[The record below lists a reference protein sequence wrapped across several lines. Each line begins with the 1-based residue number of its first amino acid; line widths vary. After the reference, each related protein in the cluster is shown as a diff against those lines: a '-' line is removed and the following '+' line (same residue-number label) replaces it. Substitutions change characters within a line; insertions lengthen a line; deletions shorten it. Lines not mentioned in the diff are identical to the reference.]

1 MKGRINSMLW
11 WLVGTNAVALIL
23 VLFLSYGAGA
33 RSGGLRLRDFG
44 ILPPIAGFE
53 LLGAAFLVVAASIVL
68 FIWLD
73 MKVRKPVSDLVEVSD
88 KLAAGDA
95 EAHAEISADDFGL
108 IAENVNRASEL
119 LARTRSLE
127 AINEAL
133 TGEMAEIETLFLE
146 LGRGEFGARARV
158 ASDAF
163 APLAQGFNLAVDALK
178 SRLERVRA
186 AAAEVTGGATASFTS
201 AAANMAAL
209 SDAEQQT
216 AATLPAAQQLA
227 AGARQSCADAEAAA
241 EAARRALGFAEEGS
255 HAIRDASDG
264 MQRIR
269 TAMQATAVRIKS
281 LGDRSLEIYDIINII
296 HETNLLALNAVL
308 EASRGGTAQPLDT
321 LAAEMRKL
329 ADHSRGAT
337 REIVTLLKSIQS
349 ESNEAVMVIDNANR
363 VAESGAGLSEQ
374 ASKAFSGIATLL
386 RQTADLANAISGS
399 SRQQV
404 QAIDFMRGSL
414 EAVAEGARQNAAGSR
429 VTAAGVEK
437 LTRLCDQLNQALA
450 QFRTAPVAA
459 KPEAKPE
466 AKPQSQPEA
475 AVAAGGA

>member
-1 MKGRINSMLW
+1 MKGRVNSTLW
-11 WLVGTNAVALIL
+11 WLVATNAVALIL
-23 VLFLSYGAGA
+23 VLCLAYGAGA

-44 ILPPIAGFE
+44 ILPPTAGFE
-53 LLGAAFLVVAASIVL
+53 LLGAAFLVVAGSIVL

-73 MKVRKPVSDLVEVSD
+73 TKIRKPVSDLVEFSE
-88 KLAAGDA
+88 KLAAGNV
-95 EAHAEISADDFGL
+95 EAHAEVTPDDFGL
-108 IAENVNRASEL
+108 IADNVNRASEM
-119 LARTRSLE
+119 LARMRSLE

-133 TGEMAEIETLFLE
+133 TGEMAEIETLFAG
-146 LGRGEFGARARV
+146 LGRGELGARARV
-158 ASDAF
+158 GSDAF
-163 APLAQGFNLAVDALK
+163 APLAQGFNIAMEALR

-186 AAAEVTGGATASFTS
+186 AAAEVTSAATASFTS
-201 AAANMAAL
+201 AASDAAAL
-209 SDAEQQT
+209 GDAEQQT
-216 AATLPAAQQLA
+216 AGVLPAVEQLA
-227 AGARQSCADAEAAA
+227 AGAHQACTDAEAAA
-241 EAARRALGFAEEGS
+241 DAARRALGFAEDGS
-255 HAIRDASDG
+255 HAVRDAADG

-363 VAESGAGLSEQ
+363 VAESGTHLSEH
-374 ASKAFSGIATLL
+374 ASKAFAGIATLL
-386 RQTADLANAISGS
+386 RQTADLASAISGS

-404 QAIDFMRGSL
+404 QEIDSIHGNL
-414 EAVAEGARQNAAGSR
+414 GTLAANARQNAADTQQ
-429 VTAAGVEK
+429 TAASIEK

-450 QFRTAPVAA
+450 QFRTGPVMV
-459 KPEAKPE
+459 KPEPKAEAKPE
-466 AKPQSQPEA
+466 SA
-475 AVAAGGA
+475 AVASSARA